1 MSDLAR
7 LPSTAGPDRFDVL
20 VVGAG
25 PAGLSTG
32 IALRRAGVRPLVID
46 KHAGTSIFPK
56 ATGLRTRGLEILRT
70 WGLEEPLRRREFPL
84 HPSISFSRSLAEPAD
99 EVRSWLPSA
108 EITAASSPVSHSS
121 VAQDQLEA
129 VLLEQLVDL
138 GGEVRFGTELVDVV
152 DDGTQVTAT
161 LHDQVTDRTNSV
173 VAPYLVA
180 ADGAASP
187 IRERLGV
194 EWISYGSRG
203 AQVAALVDLDLTG
216 RMPGGFALGHATSDA
231 LGNAL
236 FFPSGPHRWVFN
248 LALSDV
254 DGASPA
260 TWTPTQWTQRLRLAA
275 GVPDADVAVQRIFEW
290 DFGAAAAATLSSGR
304 VFLVGDAAHRSTPA
318 GGTGTSVA
326 IADAHN
332 LAWKLAWVVRGWA
345 HESLLDTYQAER
357 GPVAHRA
364 ARRSMEAA
372 EVDPAQRLAD
382 DLASVY
388 RSAALAAYGPLEAE
402 PSLTVLD
409 GRPGARTP
417 HVWISLR
424 GRRLSTLDL
433 FEGRLT
439 VLAGPDADWA
449 RAGAGRLRAELLPVR
464 TVTAGRDIRDP
475 AGDLL
480 DRFGL
485 SSTGAVLVRPDGYVV
500 WRARSD
506 GFASRQQ
513 LIDAAQTSL
522 GISHTQDLLAVA

>member
-1 MSDLAR
+1 MNDLAR
-7 LPSTAGPDRFDVL
+7 LPSTAAAERFDVL

-32 IALRRAGVRPLVID
+32 IALRRAGVRVLVID

-56 ATGLRTRGLEILRT
+56 ATGLRTRGLEILRS

-84 HPSISFSRSLAEPAD
+84 HPSLSFSRSLAEPAY
-99 EVRSWLPSA
+99 EVRSWLPQA
-108 EITAASSPVSHSS
+108 ETTAASSPVSHSS

-129 VLLEQLVDL
+129 VLLEHLVDL

-152 DDGTQVTAT
+152 DDGTQVTAR
-161 LHDQVTDRTNSV
+161 LLDRVTDRTDRV
-173 VAPYLVA
+173 VAAYLVA

-187 IRERLGV
+187 IRERLGID
-194 EWISYGSRG
+194 WISYGSRG
-203 AQVAALVDLDLTG
+203 AQVAALVQLDLTG
-216 RMPGGFALGHATSDA
+216 RVPGGLALGHAISDSA
-231 LGNAL
+231 GDAL
-236 FFPSGPHRWVFN
+236 FFPSGPRRWVFN
-248 LALSDV
+248 LALSNV
-254 DGASPA
+254 DGPSPA
-260 TWTPTQWTQRLRLAA
+260 TWTPTQWRQRLRLAA

-290 DFGAAAAATLSSGR
+290 DFGAAAAAALSSGR

-332 LAWKLAWVVRGWA
+332 LAWKLAFVIRGWA
-345 HESLLDTYQAER
+345 DESLLDTYQAER

-364 ARRSMEAA
+364 VRRSMEA
-372 EVDPAQRLAD
+372 EVDPTQRLAD
-382 DLASVY
+382 DVAAVY
-388 RSAALAAYGPLEAE
+388 RSAALAGSGPLEAE
-402 PSLTVLD
+402 PNLAVLD
-409 GRPGARTP
+409 GRPGARAP
-417 HVWISLR
+417 HVWITRR

-449 RAGAGRLRAELLPVR
+449 RSGAGRLRAELAPVR

-475 AGDLL
+475 GGDLL

-485 SSTGAVLVRPDGYVV
+485 STSGAVLVRPDGYVV
-500 WRARSD
+500 WRAPAG
-506 GFASRQQ
+506 GFGARER
-513 LIDAAQTSL
+513 LIGAARASL
-522 GISHTQDLLAVA
+522 GISYTRELLAVA